1 MNGRNALAASDAGLS
16 RLELA
21 DRSAFTPAAYDRRP
35 TLSPTEATALG
46 AARSELEQ
54 WRDPAWPW
62 ATDLTRVVR
71 PLADAAAAIELP
83 SARGRR
89 PRDEAVALVLG
100 ACADEGRSVWG
111 LDEAVWVRL
120 VGADQGA
127 FFAAHPTPP
136 DPAVRSYVMALG
148 YLLGCFSDLARY
160 GRYERERLARKVFGR
175 TRVDAAVGQ
184 VRSILRSWG
193 YQGVGH
199 PGLSSA
205 LCEALLAAG
214 SPRLADLSTELIEE
228 LRAAPHV
235 GVSRR
240 SELHQVQRALA
251 ALGITAAPA
260 SPGAGQTV
268 ALEGVDPAWAA
279 WIRHWLATTT
289 VAPATR
295 KHNLTGLARVG
306 RWLVATQPGVTEP
319 GGWTR
324 ELCAAYVAALD
335 RSSIGEHT
343 ARQGHIAWRLG
354 QPLSARTK
362 DGYLGALRAFFRDC
376 QEWGWIARRF
386 DPGRA
391 LATPRSIK
399 ALIGP
404 KPRVIADEIWA
415 KLLWAGL
422 NLEAADL
429 PPEPS
434 RRYYPPELVR
444 AIALTWLFGGLRSDE
459 IRRLRR
465 GCVRWQADAGSAGE
479 RRRDESICL
488 LDVPA
493 HKTGTSFTKPVD
505 PLVGE
510 AIAAWEAVR
519 PEQPAIVDPRTS
531 ELVEL
536 LFCYR
541 ARPFDKAYL
550 NRRLIPLLCAK
561 AGVPSAD
568 ARGRITSHR
577 ARSTIAS
584 QLYNAKEPMTL
595 FELQA
600 WLGHRSPATTQHYA
614 QITPTTLSRAY
625 ADAAYFARNVRVI
638 EVLLDREA
646 IETGAAADGRPWQFF
661 DLGHGHCTY
670 SFFEQCP
677 HRMACARCDFYVPK
691 ASTAGQ
697 LLEARG
703 NLQRM
708 TCEIPLTDDERAAVE
723 DGATAVENLLDRLAD
738 VPTPAGPTP
747 RQLTAA
753 GRQLPVL
760 DSIPVRPSVEGA

>member
-1 MNGRNALAASDAGLS
+1 MNGRNALAESDAGGPWS
-16 RLELA
+16 EPAFRSA
-21 DRSAFTPAAYDRRP
+21 ITPADYDRSP
-35 TLSPTEATALG
+35 TLSPIEATALG
-46 AARSELEQ
+46 AARSALAR

-62 ATDLTRVVR
+62 RTDLARVVR

-89 PRDEAVALVLG
+89 SRDEAVALVLA

-111 LDEAVWVRL
+111 LTPATWVRL
-120 VGADQGA
+120 VGADQA
-127 FFAAHPTPP
+127 SFFASHAGPP
-136 DPAVRSYVMALG
+136 DPAVRSYIMALG
-148 YLLGCFSDLARY
+148 YLLGCFTDLARY

-175 TRVDAAVGQ
+175 ARVDAAVGQ

-214 SPRLADLSTELIEE
+214 SPRLADLTTRLLER

-235 GVSRR
+235 SVARR

-251 ALGITAAPA
+251 ALGIAAAPA
-260 SPGAGQTV
+260 SPGAAQTV
-268 ALEGVDPAWAA
+268 SLEGVDPAWAA
-279 WIRHWLATTT
+279 WIRRWLATTT

-295 KHNLTGLARVG
+295 KHTLTGLARAG
-306 RWLVATQPGVTEP
+306 RWLVTTHPDVTEP

-335 RSSIGEHT
+335 RSRIGEHT
-343 ARQGHIAWRLG
+343 TRQGHIAERLG

-362 DGYLGALRAFFRDC
+362 EGYLGALRAFFGDC
-376 QEWGWIARRF
+376 QEWGWIGRRF

-391 LATPRSIK
+391 LATPRSVK

-422 NLEAADL
+422 NLAAADL

-444 AIALTWLFGGLRSDE
+444 AIAITWLFGGLRSDE

-465 GCVRWQADAGSAGE
+465 GCVRWQTDAGSAGE
-479 RRRDESICL
+479 RRRDGSVCL

-493 HKTGTSFTKPVD
+493 HKTGTTFTKPVD

-510 AIAAWEAVR
+510 AIAAWETIR
-519 PEQPAIVDPRTS
+519 PNQPAIVDPRTGES
-531 ELVEL
+531 VEL
-536 LFCYR
+536 LFSYR
-541 ARPFDKAYL
+541 ARPIDKAYL

-561 AGVPSAD
+561 AGVPTDD
-568 ARGRITSHR
+568 ARGPITSHR

-584 QLYNAKEPMTL
+584 QLYNAKEPLTL

-614 QITPTTLSRAY
+614 QITPATLSRAY
-625 ADAAYFARNVRVI
+625 ADAGYFARNVRVI

-646 IETGAAADGRPWQFF
+646 IETGAAAAGRPWQFF

-670 SFFEQCP
+670 SFFEQCR

-708 TCEIPLTDDERAAVE
+708 LCEIPLTDDERAAVE
-723 DGATAVENLLDRLAD
+723 DGAMAIENLLNRLAD

-747 RQLTAA
+747 RQLMAA
-753 GRQLPVL
+753 GRQLPVI
-760 DSIPVRPSVEGA
+760 DSLPICSSDEGA